1 MKRHIII
8 YIIAILAAAGVAG
21 SQPAAA
27 QVAFARGIEASRFIP
42 KGQWITGVNVSYSQS
57 DQSNYQFLIIENI
70 NGDTYSFKVSPMLLF
85 CFKDNLAAGGR
96 FSYSRSRT
104 HLDNANVI
112 VDSETS
118 YDIDNLYSI
127 SHDYYGTAL
136 LRNYISLGNSMRF
149 AFFNEVQLKIGGGQS
164 KIISGTGDDITG
176 TYQRTF
182 DLGIGLTPG
191 MMMFLNN
198 YSAIEVSIGVLG
210 FNYTHS
216 HAITDQIYV
225 ANANYKAANF
235 KINLFSISF
244 GVVFY
249 L

>member
-1 MKRHIII
+1 M
-8 YIIAILAAAGVAG
+8 LAWLLWGAFPAAGQERF
-21 SQPAAA
+21 S
-27 QVAFARGIEASRFIP
+27 RGIEMNKFIP

-70 NGDTYSFKVSPMLLF
+70 KGDTYTFKVSPMLLYAF
-85 CFKDNLAAGGR
+85 QDNLAAGGR

-104 HLDNANVI
+104 HLDNASI
-112 VDSETS
+112 ILDSETS
-118 YDIDNLYSI
+118 YDINNLYSI
-127 SHDYYGTAL
+127 SQNYSGYLAF
-136 LRNYISLGNSMRF
+136 RNYISLGNSMRF
-149 AFFNEVQLKIGGGQS
+149 AFFNELQLSLGGGQA
-164 KIISGTGDDITG
+164 KIINGTGDDITG
-176 TYQRTF
+176 TFQETF

-210 FNYTHS
+210 FNYSRSKAT
-216 HAITDQIYV
+216 TDRIYV
-225 ANANYKAANF
+225 AHTDYKSANF

>member
-1 MKRHIII
+1 MKHRFIKIIT
-8 YIIAILAAAGVAG
+8 ILITLLALPPGLAG
-21 SQPAAA
+21 QER
-27 QVAFARGIEASRFIP
+27 FNRGIELSRFIP
-42 KGQWITGVNVSYSQS
+42 RGQWITGVSVSYSQS
-57 DQSNYQFLIIENI
+57 NQDNYQFLIIENI
-70 NGDTYSFKVSPMLLF
+70 SGDTYSFKVSPMLLY
-85 CFKDNLAAGGR
+85 CFKDDMAAGGR

-112 VDSETS
+112 IDSETS

-127 SHDYYGTAL
+127 SHSYSGTAAF
-136 LRNYISLGNSMRF
+136 RNYISLGNTMRF
-149 AFFNEVQLKIGGGQS
+149 AFFNEMQLQIGGGQS
-164 KIISGTGDDITG
+164 KIINGTGDDITG

-182 DLGIGLTPG
+182 DIGIGLTPG

-210 FNYTHS
+210 FNYTQS
-216 HAITDQIYV
+216 KATTDRIYV
-225 ANANYKAANF
+225 AHTNYKSANF

>member
-1 MKRHIII
+1 MKRHIISI
-8 YIIAILAAAGVAG
+8 FLTLAALI
-21 SQPAAA
+21 AASPGLMA
-27 QVAFARGIEASRFIP
+27 QQKFSRGIEMTSFIP
-42 KGQWITGVNVSYSQS
+42 KGQWITGINVSYTQS
-57 DQSNYQFLIIENI
+57 DQDNYQFLIIENI
-70 NGDTYSFKVSPMLLF
+70 NGNTYSFKVSPMLLYS
-85 CFKDNLAAGGR
+85 FKDNMAAGGR

-112 VDSETS
+112 IDSETS

-127 SHDYYGTAL
+127 SHDYYGTAVF
-136 LRNYISLGNSMRF
+136 RNYISLGNTMRF
-149 AFFNEVQLKIGGGQS
+149 AFFNEMQLKIGGGQS
-164 KIISGTGDDITG
+164 KIINGSGDDITG

-216 HAITDQIYV
+216 RATTDQIYV
-225 ANANYKAANF
+225 ANTNYKSANF